1 MQSYGGAQFLIGL
14 MKIKNRV
21 SMENYDFE
29 NEYSIDEL
37 DFGGETENQAS
48 HKVKFVEDNLW
59 TKLQRAGKK
68 VTFAKDIKA
77 LYYYMKDPS
86 VGWHRKAIVVA
97 GLIYFLV
104 PLDAIPDFTP
114 FIGFLDD
121 LGVITSLLKYLGKE
135 LVPYYRY

>member
-1 MQSYGGAQFLIGL
+1 MR
-14 MKIKNRV
+14 IKSRKY
-21 SMENYDFE
+21 MTKYDPEND
-29 NEYSIDEL
+29 YSVDEL
-37 DFGGETENQAS
+37 DFGGETEEQAS
-48 HKVKFVEDNLW
+48 SKIKFIDQNIW
-59 TKLQRAGKK
+59 TKLEHAGKK
-68 VTFAKDIKA
+68 ITFAKDIKA
-77 LYYYMKDPS
+77 LYYYMKDPF

-104 PLDAIPDFTP
+104 PFDAIPDFSP